1 MEFLVLE
8 NLEKK
13 YSEKGPMIVKKANLS
28 VDKGEFV
35 VFLGPSGCGKTTI
48 IRMIAGLEDVTGG
61 DIKLDGRS
69 IVGELPKNRGVSM
82 IFQSYAVWPHMTVH
96 DNIAYPLKLKKLPKA
111 EIERIV
117 EEVGRTCELTDY
129 MKRYPSQLSGGQRQR
144 VAVARAIAVKPKL
157 FLRTSRSATS
167 TPNCAFRCAPN

>member
-1 MEFLVLE
+1 M
-8 NLEKK
+8 
-13 YSEKGPMIVKKANLS
+13 
-28 VDKGEFV
+28 
-35 VFLGPSGCGKTTI
+35 
-48 IRMIAGLEDVTGG
+48 TGG

-129 MKRYPSQLSGGQRQR
+129 MKRYPSQLSGGQRR
-144 VAVARAIAVKPKL
+144 VWPSPAPSRSSPNCSSW
-157 FLRTSRSATS
+157 TSRSATS